1 MKKLSNSRRAFIKNS
16 ALVAAGIGITGKL
29 VGNTSWNP
37 NPVFSLAPS
46 LGGAFEQAPLGYGFG
61 DLEPHIDAMTMEI
74 HYSKHHAGYVK
85 KLNAA
90 LENAPEW
97 QGKKLEDILMG
108 LSTLPDNI
116 QTAVRNNGGGHF
128 NHAFFWQIM
137 SPNAAKTQPSDDLRN
152 AMIAKWNDAETF
164 KAEFSKAASSV
175 FGSGWAWVIKD
186 REGNLDITST
196 PNQDNPL
203 MDVVS
208 KRGLPIIGIDVWEH
222 AYYLKN
228 QNRRGD
234 YINSFLEVVNWEFA
248 SMMFSM

>member
-1 MKKLSNSRRAFIKNS
+1 
-16 ALVAAGIGITGKL
+16 
-29 VGNTSWNP
+29 
-37 NPVFSLAPS
+37 
-46 LGGAFEQAPLGYGFG
+46 
-61 DLEPHIDAMTMEI
+61 
-74 HYSKHHAGYVK
+74 
-85 KLNAA
+85 
-90 LENAPEW
+90 
-97 QGKKLEDILMG
+97 
-108 LSTLPDNI
+108 
-116 QTAVRNNGGGHF
+116 
-128 NHAFFWQIM
+128 M